1 MMSSNSPMSSSSGGP
16 QKRPA
21 KKKFFVRRKR
31 VCKFTVEKIGYIDFK
46 DVKLLSQFVP
56 ERSKILPRRISG
68 TSAFYQRKLARAIKR
83 ARYLAFLPYVAD

>member
-1 MMSSNSPMSSSSGGP
+1 MSSNPQSGSGPGGP
-16 QKRPA
+16 PRKGG

-56 ERSKILPRRISG
+56 ERAKILPRRISG
-68 TSAFYQRKLARAIKR
+68 TSAFYQRKLACAIKR
-83 ARYLAFLPYVAD
+83 ARYLAMLPYVAD